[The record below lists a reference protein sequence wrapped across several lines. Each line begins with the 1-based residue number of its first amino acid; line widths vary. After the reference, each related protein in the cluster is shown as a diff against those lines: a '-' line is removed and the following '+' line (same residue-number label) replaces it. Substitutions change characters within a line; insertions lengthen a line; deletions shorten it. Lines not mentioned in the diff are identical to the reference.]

1 MGRRRTQ
8 MTIGGANDW
17 WIASLL
23 TVLLLL
29 PPAVSPAAQLV
40 IEEGD
45 HICIIGG
52 GVADAMQHTGW
63 LEVMLQSRFPESRLT
78 IRNLAVDGD
87 EVYPAKRLRSADFG
101 SPDQGSPAPPRS
113 PGQARLLIHPLFAR
127 TASSSLARP
136 PM

>member
-87 EVYPAKRLRSADFG
+87 EVDPAKRLRSARG
-101 SPDQGSPAPPRS
+101 AWSTSS
-113 PGQARLLIHPLFAR
+113 
-127 TASSSLARP
+127 SSSLPGRTPSRRAP
-136 PM
+136 TSSSSVG